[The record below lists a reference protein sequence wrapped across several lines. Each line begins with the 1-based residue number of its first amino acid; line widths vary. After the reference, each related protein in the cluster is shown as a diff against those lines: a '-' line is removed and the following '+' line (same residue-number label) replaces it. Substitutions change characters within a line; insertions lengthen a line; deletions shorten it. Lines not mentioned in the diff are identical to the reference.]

1 MTAED
6 TEIYTCLGTDEQ
18 LKELV
23 SDLIEQ
29 YGENKITFRKI
40 RDLADSQIEHYNHHI
55 LYQFNEIVM
64 IEGQEA
70 GSLRIKEDDVGYGP
84 IFYMRVRIGNW
95 YEMKFYEVIDKHFPE
110 LEVKQT
116 WLQ

>member
-29 YGENKITFRKI
+29 YGEENITTKRVS
-40 RDLADSQIEHYNHHI
+40 DLANSQIEQYNHNI
-55 LYQFNEIVM
+55 LYQFNELVM
-64 IEGQEA
+64 IEGQESS
-70 GSLRIKEDDVGYGP
+70 SLRIREDDVGYGP
-84 IFYMRVRIGNW
+84 IFYMRLRIGGW
-95 YEMKFYEVIDKHFPE
+95 YEMKFDEILYEHFQIE
-110 LEVKQT
+110 LSQ
-116 WLQ
+116 

>member
-29 YGENKITFRKI
+29 FGEDKITERKI
-40 RDLADSQIEHYNHHI
+40 VDLANSQIEHYNHHI
-55 LYQFNEIVM
+55 LYQFNELVM
-64 IEGQEA
+64 ILGEE
-70 GSLRIKEDDVGYGP
+70 SSMLRIKEEDAGYSP
-84 IFYMRVRIGNW
+84 IFYMREKIGDW
-95 YEMKFYEVIDKHFPE
+95 YEMKFNEILFQYHRDIYDQ
-110 LEVKQT
+110 L
-116 WLQ
+116 